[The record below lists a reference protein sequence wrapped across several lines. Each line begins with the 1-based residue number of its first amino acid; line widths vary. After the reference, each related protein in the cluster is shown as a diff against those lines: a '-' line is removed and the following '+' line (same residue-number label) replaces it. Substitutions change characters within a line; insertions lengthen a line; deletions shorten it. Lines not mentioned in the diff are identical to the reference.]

1 MIELRREEPEQQM
14 AELHTTANMLQQ
26 HGSKKIFPTYV
37 QSTKRLLELPTARG
51 DPDIGEYSRLPGGSF
66 RFLVGRSMKSPSP
79 ESAKPGND
87 VVRIACLWRDMN
99 VMDLSS
105 PFARSEQN

>member
-1 MIELRREEPEQQM
+1 MDRRKYFLPMYKVQNGCLNYRQQ
-14 AELHTTANMLQQ
+14 
-26 HGSKKIFPTYV
+26 G
-37 QSTKRLLELPTARG
+37 G